1 MAKLNRVWQR
11 QSANE
16 LATRD
21 DILSLGVIGL
31 GETVERIHL
40 RWRIW
45 GRTNESTVLDLF
57 DAYYVGVCLGP
68 AVGPPS
74 SFHAWSD
81 RNTVDWLWWQGA
93 HAIHVNGVGSAG
105 QTILTYPRDT
115 ADIDIRAKR
124 GPRQVGDPDTIFFSF
139 ARSGG
144 VVLTDQSVN
153 VNASVLTI
161 S

>member
-1 MAKLNRVWQR
+1 MAKLNRSWFR
-11 QSANE
+11 TSANE

-21 DILSLGVIGL
+21 DILNIGTIL
-31 GETVERIHL
+31 VGETVERIHL

-45 GRTNESTVLDLF
+45 GRTNESTYLDIF
-57 DAYYVGVCLGP
+57 DAYYVGVALAP
-68 AVGPPS
+68 FNVAPS
-74 SFHAWSD
+74 DMHAWSD

-93 HAIHVNGVGSAG
+93 HATPVNGIGVSG
-105 QTILTYPRDT
+105 QTTLIYPRDT

-124 GPRQVGDPDTIFFSF
+124 GPRQLGDPDSVFFSF

>member
-21 DILSLGVIGL
+21 DILSLGVIAL

-45 GRTNESTVLDLF
+45 GRTNESTYLGIF
-57 DAYYVGVCLGP
+57 DAYYVGVALAP
-68 AVGPPS
+68 FNVAPS
-74 SFHAWSD
+74 TLHAWTQ
-81 RNTVDWLWWQGA
+81 RNAVDWLWWQGA
-93 HAIHVNGVGSAG
+93 HATPVNGVSVSG
-105 QTILTYPRDT
+105 QTTLIYPRDT
-115 ADIDIRAKR
+115 MDVDIRAKR
-124 GPRQVGDPDTIFFSF
+124 GPRESGDPDSVFFSF

-144 VVLTDQSVN
+144 VVLTDQAVN